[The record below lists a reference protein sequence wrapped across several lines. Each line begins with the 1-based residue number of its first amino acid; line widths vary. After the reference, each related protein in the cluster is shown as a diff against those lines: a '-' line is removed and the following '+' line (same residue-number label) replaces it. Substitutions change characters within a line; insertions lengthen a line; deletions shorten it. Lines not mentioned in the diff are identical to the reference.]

1 MFWPIEYHKMSHQSI
16 KDEVVLQFRH
26 YRGAQSGE
34 RRFLGVEGVQLVD

>member
-1 MFWPIEYHKMSHQSI
+1 MSGEISTQI
-16 KDEVVLQFRH
+16 INKLQFRH